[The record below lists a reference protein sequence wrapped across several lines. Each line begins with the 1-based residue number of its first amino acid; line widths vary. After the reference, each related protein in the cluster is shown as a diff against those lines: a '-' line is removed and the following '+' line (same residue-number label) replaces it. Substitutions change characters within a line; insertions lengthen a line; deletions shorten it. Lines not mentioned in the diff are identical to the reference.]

1 MRVYPSIL
9 LQKGDL
15 VESPNEKMLWYV
27 ADIIDWIPMLCDGTH
42 IFCPRWGF
50 YFQTDYWSFI
60 PIVDNSSASKI
71 NEAYFDFD
79 YESTWGFSE

>member
-15 VESPNEKMLWYV
+15 VESPNEQMLWYV

-50 YFQTDYWSFI
+50 YFQKDYWSFI
-60 PIVDNSSASKI
+60 PIMDDSSASKI

-79 YESTWGFSE
+79 NESTWDFSE